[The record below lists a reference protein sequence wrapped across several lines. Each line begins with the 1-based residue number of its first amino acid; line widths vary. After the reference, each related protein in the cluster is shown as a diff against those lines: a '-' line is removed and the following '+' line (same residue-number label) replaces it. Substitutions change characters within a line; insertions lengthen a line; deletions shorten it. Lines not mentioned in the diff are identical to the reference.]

1 MFSFLKNVKVKK
13 DKKNKSFFYVA
24 NDVIFVDKTINEKM
38 IDAVSISKGA
48 DQQQFVQQFE
58 EDSSWFI

>member
-1 MFSFLKNVKVKK
+1 MFSFLKNVKEKK
-13 DKKNKSFFYVA
+13 DKKNKSFLYVA

-38 IDAVSISKGA
+38 IDAINPKGA